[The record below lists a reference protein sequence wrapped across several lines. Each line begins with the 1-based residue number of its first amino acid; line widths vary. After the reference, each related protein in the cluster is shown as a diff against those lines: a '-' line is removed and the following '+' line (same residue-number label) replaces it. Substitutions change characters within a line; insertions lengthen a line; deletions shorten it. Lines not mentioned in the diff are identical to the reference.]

1 MSEVRGT
8 NPSEPGSVAQWWYI
22 GGTLV
27 AHWCVYGVLNSPPVA
42 KRNPQTDSGNE
53 PDNESRA
60 SRRVSNRALAHVLGR
75 AMVSVKGLPVSG
87 GIVIGRVLIID
98 DSVRRVV
105 RRTISQPEVKGEL
118 ARFDAAVKASIAAI
132 SKIHEQAEQ
141 DMGKEAAKIFTFH
154 IGMLKDPTLNGQ
166 VRKQI
171 ENDCVSAE
179 YATTSVLGKLS
190 DQFRTHKDP
199 VFATKVNDIDDLT
212 DRLMGQLTG
221 GPQGNIGADEQT
233 IIVAVDLTPS
243 QTAGFD
249 RSRILGFATDL
260 GGMTS
265 HTAII
270 AKALE
275 IPAVVGCQTLLAAV
289 QDGDQVILD
298 GDRGVIIIHPD
309 AATIAQYRIAIEQR
323 SAAQIALVEMR
334 DLESITADGVP
345 VHLYG
350 NIELPE
356 EVSRVLAAG
365 GSGVGLYRT
374 EYLYLTGDEEPTE
387 GVHFRAY
394 KRCVQLCA
402 GRELVIRTM
411 DLGADKYTQA
421 QAAIP
426 ERNPFLGC
434 RSIRYC
440 LRNQGM
446 FKKQLRAILRASAE
460 TANGG
465 ANVKLMFPLI
475 SCIAELRQA
484 KFIVNDVMEELDE
497 EGHAYDR
504 NIKMGMM
511 VEVPSAAI
519 QAETFARECDFF
531 SIGTNDLV
539 QYTLAVDRINER
551 VAHLYNPLHP
561 AVIRLIR
568 DVARAARRNKI
579 PVSNCGEASGD
590 LEFAMLLIGLDV
602 TTLSVSASNI
612 PALKRFVRQVTKAEC
627 ERISRDALK
636 LDSDVQVAAFL
647 RDRARKIAP
656 ASFADVS
663 AIT

>member
-1 MSEVRGT
+1 MSKRPSQPIPPF
-8 NPSEPGSVAQWWYI
+8 NPPSPAPPAAKTEWSPAALLAV
-22 GGTLV
+22 
-27 AHWCVYGVLNSPPVA
+27 NS
-42 KRNPQTDSGNE
+42 
-53 PDNESRA
+53 
-60 SRRVSNRALAHVLGR
+60 SNRPVL
-75 AMVSVKGLPVSG
+75 VKGLPVSG
-87 GIVIGRVLIID
+87 GIVFGRALIID
-98 DSVRRVV
+98 DFIRRVV
-105 RRTISQPEVKGEL
+105 RRTIKADEVKSEV
-118 ARFDAAVKASIAAI
+118 ARFEAAAKSAIADIARV
-132 SKIHEQAEQ
+132 HEQAER

-154 IGMLKDPTLNGQ
+154 IGMLKDPILLAQIRT
-166 VRKQI
+166 QI
-171 ENDCVSAE
+171 ETEQVTAE
-179 YATTSVLGKLS
+179 YAATHVLGKLA
-190 DQFRTHKDP
+190 DQFRQHRDP

-212 DRLMGQLTG
+212 DRLMALLVVGSTSRMKGLTTD
-221 GPQGNIGADEQT
+221 AET
-233 IIVAVDLTPS
+233 IIVARDLTPS
-243 QTAGFD
+243 QTASFD
-249 RSRILGFATDL
+249 RTKIIGFATDL

-275 IPAVVGCQTLLAAV
+275 IPAVVGCQTLLSKV
-289 QDGDQVILD
+289 QDGDLLVLD
-298 GDRGVIIIHPD
+298 GDKGVVILHPD
-309 AATIAQYRIAIEQR
+309 QATIQNYGRALEQR
-323 SAAQIALVEMR
+323 TALHVALTDQR
-334 DLESITADGVP
+334 DLASVTTDNVP
-345 VHLYG
+345 VQLLG

-356 EVSRVLAAG
+356 EVARVLNSG
-365 GSGVGLYRT
+365 GSGIGLYRT
-374 EYLYLTGDEEPTE
+374 EYLYLTGDEEPNE
-387 GVHFRAY
+387 GVHYRAY

-421 QAAIP
+421 QAEIP

-440 LRNQGM
+440 LKNQGM
-446 FKKQLRAILRASAE
+446 FKKQLRAILRASADG
-460 TANGG
+460 T
-465 ANVKLMFPLI
+465 VKLMFPLI
-475 SCIAELRQA
+475 SSIAELRQA

-497 EGHAYDR
+497 EGLPYDR
-504 NIKMGMM
+504 GIKIGMM

-551 VAHLYNPLHP
+551 VANLYSPLHP

-612 PALKRFVRQVTKAEC
+612 PQLKRFIRQLSKVDCDKVA
-627 ERISRDALK
+627 RDTLK

-647 RDRARKIAP
+647 RDRARKLAP
-656 ASFADVS
+656 ASFTDAGGDS
-663 AIT
+663 

>member
-1 MSEVRGT
+1 M
-8 NPSEPGSVAQWWYI
+8 Q
-22 GGTLV
+22 
-27 AHWCVYGVLNSPPVA
+27 PP
-42 KRNPQTDSGNE
+42 Q
-53 PDNESRA
+53 RA
-60 SRRVSNRALAHVLGR
+60 SIT
-75 AMVSVKGLPVSG
+75 VKGLPVSG
-87 GIVIGRVLIID
+87 GIVIGRVLVID
-98 DSVRRVV
+98 DSTRRVV
-105 RRTISQPEVKGEL
+105 RRTIKPEETKSEV
-118 ARFDAAVKASIAAI
+118 ARFDAAAKTAIADI
-132 SKIHEQAEQ
+132 GKVHDQAER

-154 IGMLKDPTLNGQ
+154 IGMLKDPTLLGHI
-166 VRKQI
+166 RRQI
-171 ENDCVSAE
+171 ESEKVTAE
-179 YATTSVLGKLS
+179 YAATHVLSRLA
-190 DQFRTHKDP
+190 DQFRQHKDP

-212 DRLMGQLTG
+212 DRLMALLVTGSSNRIKGLT
-221 GPQGNIGADEQT
+221 ADAQT
-233 IIVAVDLTPS
+233 IIIARDLTPS
-243 QTAGFD
+243 QTVSFD
-249 RSRILGFATDL
+249 RTKIMGFATDL

-275 IPAVVGCQTLLAAV
+275 IPAVVGCQTLLTKV
-289 QDGDQVILD
+289 LDGDLLVLD
-298 GDRGVIIIHPD
+298 GDRGVVIINPD
-309 AATIAQYRIAIEQR
+309 AAAIELYTKAIEHR
-323 SAAQIALVEMR
+323 LALQVQLTDQR
-334 DLESITADGVP
+334 DLPSITKDNIP
-345 VHLYG
+345 VHLFG

-356 EVSRVLAAG
+356 EVNRVLASG
-365 GSGVGLYRT
+365 GTGIGLYRT
-374 EYLYLTGDEEPTE
+374 EYLYLTGDEEPNE
-387 GVHFRAY
+387 GAHYRAY

-421 QAAIP
+421 QAEVP

-440 LRNQGM
+440 LKNQGM
-446 FKKQLRAILRASAE
+446 FKKQLRAILRASADAMG
-460 TANGG
+460 T
-465 ANVKLMFPLI
+465 VKLMFPLI
-475 SCIAELRQA
+475 SAIAELRQA

-497 EGHAYDR
+497 EGLPYDKD
-504 NIKMGMM
+504 IKIGMM

-551 VAHLYNPLHP
+551 VANLYSPLHP

-612 PALKRFVRQVTKAEC
+612 PQLKRFIRQLTKADCDKVARET
-627 ERISRDALK
+627 LK
-636 LDSDVQVAAFL
+636 LDSDVQVAAFI
-647 RDRARKIAP
+647 RDRARKLAP
-656 ASFADVS
+656 ASFSDANGD
-663 AIT
+663 T